1 MRLPPKP
8 SPPDPLAKLLANPT
22 YASLAV
28 TLVPHG
34 DAVPLAV
41 MVRGTLEWL
50 LDEATL
56 EQLFC
61 EHAPEQYTRE
71 LTINALVRLVIQVA
85 AGIRSSVY
93 AAYKA
98 DQALD
103 QPTIATSYQAVYG
116 KLGRLQ
122 PAVSEAVV
130 RDGAERCRRLLT
142 LLPQA
147 RAEPRPGYRMRV
159 LDGNVLAGSE
169 HRLTA
174 LRRWLNACLPGKSL
188 VVYEPG
194 IGLVS
199 DVVLC

>member
-8 SPPDPLAKLLANPT
+8 LTPDPLVKLLASPA
-22 YASLAV
+22 YQPLAT
-28 TLVPHG
+28 TLVPHA

-50 LDEATL
+50 LDEPTL
-56 EQLFC
+56 EKLFQ
-61 EHAPEQYTRE
+61 EHAPEHYTRE
-71 LTINALVRLVIQVA
+71 LTIAALVRLVIQVA
-85 AGIRSSVY
+85 AGIRSSVF

-103 QPTIATSYQAVYG
+103 EPSIATSYQAVYG

-142 LLPQA
+142 
-147 RAEPRPGYRMRV
+147 
-159 LDGNVLAGSE
+159 
-169 HRLTA
+169 
-174 LRRWLNACLPGKSL
+174 
-188 VVYEPG
+188 
-194 IGLVS
+194 
-199 DVVLC
+199 